1 MNRWSEAR
9 AREHRLKSTDYGRS
23 GGWDVMLDERVIAYL
38 SDPRFEDM
46 FWISYRVTP
55 LTDDPELAAR
65 LMTSDFWRR
74 GRADRLRY
82 RSRALG
88 VFAPHAFPA
97 IGEHEPGRVTMRGL
111 YLTSETLAA
120 ALGAAKPSP
129 DDTLAEAR
137 PEGWF
142 ARARRWLRSR
152 VRRDDR

>member
-1 MNRWSEAR
+1 MAWGSEAR
-9 AREHRLKSTDYGRS
+9 ARERQLKATDYGRS
-23 GGWDVMLDERVIAYL
+23 EGWDVVLDERVIAYL

-55 LTDDPELAAR
+55 LTGEPELAAR
-65 LMTSDFWRR
+65 LLTSDFWR
-74 GRADRLRY
+74 GAHAERLRY

-97 IGEHEPGRVTMRGL
+97 IGEHEPGRATMRAL
-111 YLTSETLAA
+111 YLTRETLAA
-120 ALGAAKPSP
+120 GLGVPPSP

-152 VRRDDR
+152 VRR